1 MMKRLEKSPNRLGSD
16 MKDEIRRFSMADKEQ
31 TEKKQ
36 SHGTLYDATRMVLMA
51 AVGAASLAQEE
62 MSTFVDRLVE
72 RGEMAE
78 SDARKLVREMMDR
91 REKMERERKAQDKKA
106 SGTASKSDV
115 EALTARIA
123 ELTRQVEE
131 LKKAQEN

>member
-1 MMKRLEKSPNRLGSD
+1 MPEKEQAEKSR
-16 MKDEIRRFSMADKEQ
+16 
-31 TEKKQ
+31 
-36 SHGTLYDATRMVLMA
+36 GTLYDATRTILMA

-62 MSTFVDRLVE
+62 MSSFVDRLVE

-78 SDARKLVREMMDR
+78 ADARKLVREIMDR
-91 REKMERERKAQDKKA
+91 REKMERDRRGGDKKTA
-106 SGTASKSDV
+106 GAASKADI

-131 LKKAQEN
+131 LKKSQGN